1 MVVLENVINHLLAD
15 VSNVNR
21 SKILPSFIANARSG
35 IAYNITP
42 LTGGVVKQSQ
52 LEVRVIDPDID
63 EALSLSSKIEEQLDM
78 TPDKPSISLDGVV
91 LRSQQAGGGSPMFQ
105 DIPQAWEIGRYYII
119 TWRCI
124 E

>member
-21 SKILPSFIANARSG
+21 SKILPSFITNAHSG

-105 DIPQAWEIGRYYII
+105 DIPQAWEISRYYII

>member
-21 SKILPSFIANARSG
+21 SKILPSFITNARSG
-35 IAYNITP
+35 IAYNTTP

-105 DIPQAWEIGRYYII
+105 DVPQAWEISRYYII